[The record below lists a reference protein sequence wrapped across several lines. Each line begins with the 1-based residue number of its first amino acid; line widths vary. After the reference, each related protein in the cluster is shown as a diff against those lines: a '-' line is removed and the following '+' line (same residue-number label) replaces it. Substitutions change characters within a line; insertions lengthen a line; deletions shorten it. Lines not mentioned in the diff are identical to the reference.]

1 MTRSAVT
8 TLAILLIG
16 LTTAPGQRNQ
26 APKTGGHDIVCPVA
40 EVRTDIVTRLPK
52 PWRTT
57 PQQGKLQ
64 SVEVQVIGGEKT
76 LVCRY
81 WAYGTQVSVMRSFPE
96 GVHECRAAGNK
107 FECR

>member
-8 TLAILLIG
+8 KLVVLVFGLA
-16 LTTAPGQRNQ
+16 TAAGQRNK
-26 APKTGGHDIVCPVA
+26 APNANPNDISCPVA
-40 EVRTDIVTRLPK
+40 EVRTDITTPLPK

-57 PQQGKLQ
+57 PQKGKLQ
-64 SVEVQVIGGEKT
+64 SVEIQVIGGEKT

-96 GVHECRAAGNK
+96 GVRDCKASGNR

>member
-1 MTRSAVT
+1 MTRWAVT
-8 TLAILLIG
+8 KLALLIFA
-16 LTTAPGQRNQ
+16 LAAASGQRNKAQ
-26 APKTGGHDIVCPVA
+26 NANPNDIPCPVA
-40 EVRTDIVTRLPK
+40 EVRTDITTPLPK

-57 PQQGKLQ
+57 PQKGKLQ
-64 SVEVQVIGGEKT
+64 SVEIQVIGGEKT

-96 GVHECRAAGNK
+96 GVHDCKASGSK

>member
-8 TLAILLIG
+8 KLVLLIFA
-16 LTTAPGQRNQ
+16 LATASGQRNKAQ
-26 APKTGGHDIVCPVA
+26 NKNSNDIPCPVA
-40 EVRTDIVTRLPK
+40 EVRTDITTPLPK

-57 PQQGKLQ
+57 PQKGKLQ
-64 SVEVQVIGGEKT
+64 SVEIQVIGGEKT

-81 WAYGTQVSVMRSFPE
+81 WAYGTQVSVMRSFPD
-96 GVHECRAAGNK
+96 GVHDCRASGNH

>member
-1 MTRSAVT
+1 MTKPALT
-8 TLAILLIG
+8 TLAVLLIG

-26 APKTGGHDIVCPVA
+26 TPKAGGHDVVCPIA
-40 EVRTDIVTRLPK
+40 EVRTDIVTPLPK

-57 PQQGKLQ
+57 PQQGKLK

-96 GVHECRAAGNK
+96 GTHDCRASGNK

>member
-8 TLAILLIG
+8 KLAVLVFG
-16 LTTAPGQRNQ
+16 LATATGQRSQN
-26 APKTGGHDIVCPVA
+26 PKAAGQEITCPVA

-57 PQQGKLQ
+57 AQQGKLQ
-64 SVEVQVIGGEKT
+64 SVEIQVIGGEKT

-96 GVHECRAAGNK
+96 GAHECRAGGNK